1 MEKLFVIYNDNSK
14 LTVTKKQND
23 TMLSYFHRK
32 VGYRPNIKS
41 AIIQRYPKNKHEP
54 IILISEG
61 KRIDEKQEDVA

>member
-14 LTVTKKQND
+14 LTVTNKKNG

-41 AIIQRYPKNKHEP
+41 AIIQPYPKNKHEP
-54 IILISEG
+54 IVLISEG
-61 KRIDEKQEDVA
+61 KRVDEKQDVA